1 MFGWFFVFVF
11 SLEMILSLQNLSS
24 VEFNSLYDLYS
35 ATNGPF
41 WVYYPSNTSFPWNF
55 STPDVNPCADLWQ
68 GLSCKCTDECSVYR
82 LLLHGHNLTGTI
94 PDSIG
99 DLEECVEL
107 DLSDNF
113 IHSEFPN
120 SIGNMTK
127 LVDLIASNNFLTG
140 NFPSSLGSIP
150 SLEWVDFSRN
160 FIEFIPESFYNESSQ
175 LKILSLA
182 DNLLVGSIS
191 SRVDF
196 LQNLQSLR
204 LDFNLLNG
212 SIPST
217 IGNFK
222 NLTDLFLTMNLLTGE
237 IPKAIGNLETLQWL
251 ELSYNLLQ
259 STFPPEMG
267 NLSSLTHLLINSNY
281 LYGNL
286 PLSIGALT
294 RLRYLDLVA
303 NLFSGSLPA
312 TFPNVKYLGTLLLG
326 TNSFTG
332 EINFLSSFYY
342 VTEIE
347 LLRNFF
353 QGQVSPMIFGN
364 QNSSVQNHLQIV
376 QFATEYNLLS
386 GPIPFTNRTS
396 IELYQVTGN
405 YFTGTIPSSTDFS
418 DVIDQMVYFSV
429 GDNHLHGSIPEIFLS
444 ARGLTNLNVSNN
456 LLSGSLSFTS
466 DLKADFNQINCENNF
481 LTGNL
486 SPNIGNFTN
495 LVTLTFANNYFTGTI
510 PFTFHNLNNL
520 NTLTVNENNF
530 RGSME
535 VLLSKTLPTN
545 LTTIDLANNEFTGSI
560 PTDFFLNKSANLETF
575 IALSNCLTGS
585 LPDGICHATKLVN
598 LVLDGLSTAEN
609 CRIQLFN
616 NIPFANS
623 FTLRNTIEGSV
634 PTCVYSM
641 LFLMTLHLSGN
652 GLTGSIPDSLNISS
666 SLTDVTLSHNNLV
679 GTVPDSFQQK
689 YWWNLDLSYNKIAG
703 TLSSSSFSGLN
714 SINSSLSLEVNRLS
728 GEVPSA
734 LLDLESISILN
745 GNIFECNLQGSNLPV
760 HDPDYNS
767 YSCGSDSVNDVLYLW
782 LVIISTIVILLVVI
796 YIHRNKQSEN
806 ENLDS
811 THRRVKKV
819 VLELHLY
826 YRKIAEYSQHNPLS
840 NIAKLHFCFKNL
852 RKTIIILS
860 SVLLFVFIPAYVILT
875 TFYQSYDVE
884 YVWNVSAVLL
894 SSSTAALILFIL
906 FLLFSAVIYLI
917 LLRRLSLLKDAE
929 IAHVTACN
937 DSEKNSSMNTTRRS
951 VVETILV
958 YSFIFFVDLAMM
970 IVADVSYIV
979 IVLNFG
985 SVIITFA
992 AIALAIFRIMTNNLL
1007 SYKSIPLIRYYFRK
1021 VLFNFRY
1028 CRTVDEEEQGIVQS
1042 FNSTDMGFLEIMT
1055 LLNILL
1061 IPIFVV
1067 LIILPDCF
1075 YSAFIQSPNIT
1086 SSFDSLICEQYVGQ
1100 DNTGLYCLD
1109 QTQYTSYTPPFIYS
1123 YQCSSKIIIYYV
1135 PVYLIL
1141 FLFVGFII
1149 PLKNLVIF
1157 MSVTRKIKPLKHP
1170 LEEEEGASDPLKNAS
1185 QWKSFQL
1192 KLSSLITPLGLGPL
1206 VQRDV
1211 LDDDNMNLFPRTQ
1224 ITLQLTSYLAII
1236 IAFGTIFPPLA
1247 AIGCWTIVII
1257 TLQEELF
1264 IGRILTENDETY
1276 HYEWYLP
1283 QLERDCRGLPSSLR
1297 LSFSWI
1303 LIFSCWLFGYII
1315 FDTWGDGS
1323 GWEEALPATLVM
1335 AVIPVFWTVC
1345 WNVVYYRK
1353 AWKEKEDNRNEN
1365 KNVLENSDSQRGIQ
1379 MSRASSTQVPQF
1391 ASFIQNPIVNMGNI
1405 TEEEY

>member
-1 MFGWFFVFVF
+1 M
-11 SLEMILSLQNLSS
+11 
-24 VEFNSLYDLYS
+24 NSNDLY
-35 ATNGPF
+35 G
-41 WVYYPSNTSFPWNF
+41 
-55 STPDVNPCADLWQ
+55 
-68 GLSCKCTDECSVYR
+68 R
-82 LLLHGHNLTGTI
+82 
-94 PDSIG
+94 
-99 DLEECVEL
+99 
-107 DLSDNF
+107 
-113 IHSEFPN
+113 
-120 SIGNMTK
+120 
-127 LVDLIASNNFLTG
+127 
-140 NFPSSLGSIP
+140 
-150 SLEWVDFSRN
+150 
-160 FIEFIPESFYNESSQ
+160 
-175 LKILSLA
+175 
-182 DNLLVGSIS
+182 
-191 SRVDF
+191 
-196 LQNLQSLR
+196 
-204 LDFNLLNG
+204 
-212 SIPST
+212 
-217 IGNFK
+217 
-222 NLTDLFLTMNLLTGE
+222 
-237 IPKAIGNLETLQWL
+237 
-251 ELSYNLLQ
+251 
-259 STFPPEMG
+259 
-267 NLSSLTHLLINSNY
+267 
-281 LYGNL
+281 L
-286 PLSIGALT
+286 PLSIEGLIN
-294 RLRYLDLVA
+294 LNYLDLVD
-303 NLFSGSLPA
+303 NLFSGSLPS
-312 TFPNVKYLGTLLLG
+312 TFPSVQYLGTLLLG

-342 VTEIE
+342 ITVIE

-364 QNSSVQNHLQIV
+364 QNSSVQNHLRLF

-386 GPIPFTNRTS
+386 GPIPLTNRTS
-396 IELYQVTGN
+396 IGLYQVTGN
-405 YFTGTIPSSTDFS
+405 YFTGTIPSSTDYAN
-418 DVIDQMVYFSV
+418 VVDQMIYFSV
-429 GDNHLHGSIPEIFLS
+429 GSNYLHGSIPEIFLL
-444 ARGLTNLNVSNN
+444 ARTLTNLNVSNN

-466 DLKADFNQINCENNF
+466 DLKADFNQLNCENNF
-481 LTGNL
+481 LTGTL

-495 LVTLTFANNYFTGTI
+495 LVTLTLANNYFTGTI
-510 PFTFHNLNNL
+510 PFMFHNLNNL
-520 NTLTVNENNF
+520 NTLTLNENNF

-560 PTDFFLNKSANLETF
+560 PNDFFLNKSASLETF
-575 IALSNCLTGS
+575 VALSNCLTGS

-609 CRIQLFN
+609 CRIQLLN
-616 NIPFANS
+616 NIPLVNS

-641 LFLMTLHLSGN
+641 PFLMTLHLSGN
-652 GLTGSIPDSLNISS
+652 GLTGSVPNSLSLSS
-666 SLTDVTLSHNNLV
+666 SLTDVTLSHNNLI
-679 GTVPDSFQQK
+679 GTIPDSFQQK

-703 TLSSSSFSGLN
+703 TLSSSSFGGLN

-782 LVIISTIVILLVVI
+782 LVIISTIVALLVVL
-796 YIHRNKQSEN
+796 YILRNIESEN
-806 ENLDS
+806 ENCDS
-811 THRRVKKV
+811 THGRIKSV

-826 YRKIAEYSQHNPLS
+826 YRKIAEYSQNNPMS

-852 RKTIIILS
+852 RKTIIILAS
-860 SVLLFVFIPAYVILT
+860 ILLFVFIPAYVILT
-875 TFYQSYDVE
+875 TFYQSYDIE

-906 FLLFSAVIYLI
+906 FLLFSTVVYLI
-917 LLRRLSLLKDAE
+917 LLRRVSFLKGAE
-929 IAHVTACN
+929 IARVTVYS
-937 DSEKNSSMNTTRRS
+937 DFEMKNMNITRRS
-951 VVETILV
+951 VVETIFV
-958 YSFIFFVDLAMM
+958 YSFVFFADLAMM

-985 SVIITFA
+985 SVIITLA

-1007 SYKSIPLIRYYFRK
+1007 AYKSIPLVRYYYRK
-1021 VLFNFRY
+1021 VRFNARD
-1028 CRTVDEEEQGIVQS
+1028 CRTVEDEEKGIIEA

-1149 PLKNLVIF
+1149 PLKNLIIF
-1157 MSVTRKIKPLKHP
+1157 CSVTRKIKPLNNP
-1170 LEEEEGASDPLKNAS
+1170 SEEEQSSDPLKKVS
-1185 QWKSFQL
+1185 QWKAYQS
-1192 KLSSLITPLGLGPL
+1192 KLSSLITPSGLRPL
-1206 VQRDV
+1206 VHMDV
-1211 LDDDNMNLFPRTQ
+1211 LDDQMNLFPRIQ
-1224 ITLQLTSYLAII
+1224 VTLQLTSYLAII
-1236 IAFGTIFPPLA
+1236 IAFGTLFPPLA
-1247 AIGCWTIVII
+1247 AIGCWTVVII

-1264 IGRILTENDETY
+1264 IGRILKENDEIY

-1283 QLERDCRGLPSSLR
+1283 QLERDCRGLASSLR

-1315 FDTWGDGS
+1315 FDTWGDES

-1345 WNVVYYRK
+1345 WNIVYYRK
-1353 AWKEKEDNRNEN
+1353 TLKEKEDNGIQNEN
-1365 KNVLENSDSQRGIQ
+1365 VLGDDDSQRGIQ
-1379 MSRASSTQVPQF
+1379 MSRTSSTQVPQF
-1391 ASFIQNPIVNMGNI
+1391 ASFIQNPIVNVGNV
-1405 TEEEY
+1405 TEGEY